1 LVFQRASQLRLISLS
16 ASANTIVHHELL
28 RTTSREAVA
37 ADSSVMSLFAE
48 CQQSVQLQDT
58 QAANHELG
66 SLELNIFS
74 LNPPEDL
81 IDKKW
86 IKATGELVAKQIR
99 DINKEVEEEKE
110 KMKATHH
117 H

>member
-1 LVFQRASQLRLISLS
+1 MALILNLLSL
-16 ASANTIVHHELL
+16 
-28 RTTSREAVA
+28 
-37 ADSSVMSLFAE
+37 VMSLFAE

-86 IKATGELVAKQIR
+86 IKATG
-99 DINKEVEEEKE
+99 
-110 KMKATHH
+110 
-117 H
+117 